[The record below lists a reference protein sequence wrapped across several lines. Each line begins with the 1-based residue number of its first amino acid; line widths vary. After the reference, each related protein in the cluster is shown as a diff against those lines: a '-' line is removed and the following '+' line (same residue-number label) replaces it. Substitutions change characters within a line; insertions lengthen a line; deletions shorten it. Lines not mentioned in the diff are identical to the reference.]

1 MSYKHNIVRK
11 PWGHEYLAYENDEC
25 ALWFLHIKNNE
36 RTSMHCHPNKTT
48 GLVLLDGKAT
58 VSFLND
64 ENPLSPI
71 SKIMIRKGLF
81 HSTRACHEKGA
92 FVFEIETPVD
102 KEDLVRLR
110 DNYGRE
116 GTPYEDS
123 THEYSKEKETTL
135 WIENP
140 PPGESNTYSFCGARL
155 EVRNITS
162 VDALKDIQEST
173 NVMFLQGGITTDYGV
188 GVAAAGD
195 VIAGKVIKLL
205 LEVFDKV
212 KNDTIIMIMERE

>member
-1 MSYKHNIVRK
+1 MSYRHNIVRK

-64 ENPLSPI
+64 ENPLNPI

-81 HSTRACHEKGA
+81 HSTTACHEKGA

-123 THEYSKEKETTL
+123 THEYSKENEAAL

-140 PPGESNTYSFCGARL
+140 APGESNTYSFCNARL

-162 VDALKDIQEST
+162 VDDLRDIQPST
-173 NVMFLQGGITTDYGV
+173 NVIFLQGGITTDYGV
-188 GVAAAGD
+188 AVAAAAD
-195 VIAGKVIKLL
+195 VITGKVIKLL

-212 KNDTIIMIMERE
+212 KDDTIIMIMERE